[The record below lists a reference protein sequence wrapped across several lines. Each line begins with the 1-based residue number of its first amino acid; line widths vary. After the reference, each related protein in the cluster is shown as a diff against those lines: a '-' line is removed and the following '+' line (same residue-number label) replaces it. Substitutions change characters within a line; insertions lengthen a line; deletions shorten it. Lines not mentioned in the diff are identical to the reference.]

1 MVANGSEPREILL
14 DPMIAGSRGADGC
27 EFDREVDRECSP
39 RVDNLVVMGS
49 VDEPARNSAAI
60 ADATGA
66 ASTFRFGEQNP
77 FRKMVATMTAIAKA
91 ETTVAT
97 EAGTG
102 GVRGRMT
109 EPPPSVMAVGEMLR
123 MGVGGRSSS
132 CDRGGGSSN
141 SLWLSLFVRVG

>member
-66 ASTFRFGEQNP
+66 AATFRF
-77 FRKMVATMTAIAKA
+77 
-91 ETTVAT
+91 
-97 EAGTG
+97 
-102 GVRGRMT
+102 VRGAKPVPQDGSDDDGNSEGGDDGGDGGRD
-109 EPPPSVMAVGEMLR
+109 
-123 MGVGGRSSS
+123 GRSS
-132 CDRGGGSSN
+132 R
-141 SLWLSLFVRVG
+141 

>member
-14 DPMIAGSRGADGC
+14 DPMIACSRGADGC

-39 RVDNLVVMGS
+39 RVDSLDMVGS

-77 FRKMVATMTAIAKA
+77 FRKMVYSDDDGSS
-91 ETTVAT
+91 E
-97 EAGTG
+97 G
-102 GVRGRMT
+102 GDDG
-109 EPPPSVMAVGEMLR
+109 GD
-123 MGVGGRSSS
+123 GGRDGRS
-132 CDRGGGSSN
+132 
-141 SLWLSLFVRVG
+141 